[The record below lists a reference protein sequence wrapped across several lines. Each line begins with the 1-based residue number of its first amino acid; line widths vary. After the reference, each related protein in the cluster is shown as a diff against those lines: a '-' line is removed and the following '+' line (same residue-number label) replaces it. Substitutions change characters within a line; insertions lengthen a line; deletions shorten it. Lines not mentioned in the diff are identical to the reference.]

1 MANLVANIHLS
12 ADASPHS
19 EVKDLQ
25 SVGKILR
32 DTLVGR
38 RQVPEAAEWSDF
50 YHSAMKELRFV
61 AYTDTLS
68 RILLLPWHY
77 EHGQYEEQSQQD
89 RLGGVAYE
97 VHQKQR
103 NTFQW

>member
-1 MANLVANIHLS
+1 M
-12 ADASPHS
+12 
-19 EVKDLQ
+19 KDLQ

-38 RQVPEAAEWSDF
+38 HQVPKAAEWSDF
-50 YHSAMKELRFV
+50 YHGDIEELIFA
-61 AYTDTLS
+61 AYTNTLS
-68 RILLLPWHY
+68 RMLLLPWHY

-89 RLGGVAYE
+89 QLSGVAYE

-103 NTFQW
+103 NTFQ

>member
-1 MANLVANIHLS
+1 
-12 ADASPHS
+12 
-19 EVKDLQ
+19 VKDLQ

-38 RQVPEAAEWSDF
+38 RQVPKAAEWSDF
-50 YHSAMKELRFV
+50 YHSAMEELIFA

-68 RILLLPWHY
+68 RMLLLPWHY